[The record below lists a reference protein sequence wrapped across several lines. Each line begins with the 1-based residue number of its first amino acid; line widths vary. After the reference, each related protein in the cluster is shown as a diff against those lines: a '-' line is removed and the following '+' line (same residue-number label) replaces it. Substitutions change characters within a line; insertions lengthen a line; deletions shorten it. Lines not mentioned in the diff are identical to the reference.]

1 MVVLAQ
7 KGLGQFCLTSGQQRL
22 SLTTEFGHY
31 GRELSYWNRHASYG
45 PGIPGWGGVFGWCC
59 ATPCCR
65 CVQFNMPRAQIP
77 GESGS
82 LLELLSPGPDLSAY

>member
-31 GRELSYWNRHASYG
+31 RRELSYWNRHASYG
-45 PGIPGWGGVFGWCC
+45 PGIPGWGIWVVLCDPMLPVC
-59 ATPCCR
+59 A
-65 CVQFNMPRAQIP
+65 I
-77 GESGS
+77 
-82 LLELLSPGPDLSAY
+82 